1 MAFYPNSAP
10 ATLLKA
16 ALAVAR
22 NGKPVFPC
30 KPSGKEPLTK
40 RGHLEATTD
49 PRKIHMWWKRW
60 PDANIGVPT
69 GRRSQVLVLDVDHPA
84 GLDALKADHSRLPE
98 TRTHSTGSGGMHYLF
113 AYPADEEIR
122 NSASKLAEG
131 LDVRGEGGY
140 IIVPPSRTT
149 RPYEVLDALP
159 PADTPPWLREILT
172 EPQRTAGKVRMI
184 RTAPS
189 VGVNGPPI
197 LQGSRD
203 DTLARIAGRLHDG
216 TRSLDDLTAEL
227 LEINARRCEPPLP
240 DQEVVKVARSI
251 HGREPCR
258 AGGAPAPE
266 FLEALEEIEKDLYE
280 RDRTG
285 QWTGMGG
292 KSERDA
298 VAAAIRL
305 GRRVGGEI
313 IPGGLKLST
322 SIREWALESAISKR
336 AMLDYWKNGKRKPGV
351 ISRLKLKGICRSDNA
366 DHKEGESGAIVI
378 VRPTRARFHH
388 SPTGGDSRGGGETLR
403 APRLRWS
410 APRFDRVGDE
420 LVRTTIR
427 RLGKGCGAVVDAL
440 EASGGKMIKGD
451 LAGAL
456 GMSRVR
462 DLHRRYLE
470 RLQRAGVVECSGEGV
485 SLVPDYLD
493 ALQQERV
500 VSGEV
505 AAEECD
511 RGKYAREREAYRN
524 RNRVRL
530 TYHHANI
537 AGADGCIEDLERVGD
552 LSEADRRTLEAIR
565 AFEGKYGRGSFRWD
579 RASCKQL
586 FYSSPEGI
594 WPEPE
599 ELRRIR
605 DYMTAN
611 QGAAA

>member
-1 MAFYPNSAP
+1 MAFYPNCAP

-16 ALAVAR
+16 ALAWAR

-30 KPSGKEPLTK
+30 KAGGKEPLTK
-40 RGHLEATTD
+40 RGHIDATTD

-60 PDANIGVPT
+60 PNANIAVPT
-69 GRRSQVLVLDVDHPA
+69 GRRSGVLGLDVDHPA
-84 GLDALKADHSRLPE
+84 GLDALEAEHGQLPE
-98 TRTHSTGSGGMHYLF
+98 TRTHSTGSGGMHLIF
-113 AYPADEEIR
+113 AYPEGSDIR
-122 NSASKLAEG
+122 NSARKLGEG

-149 RPYEVLDALP
+149 HPYEVLDPLP
-159 PADTPPWLREILT
+159 LADTPLWLREILT

-184 RTAPS
+184 HTAPS
-189 VGVNGPPI
+189 VGADGPPI

-216 TRSLDDLTAEL
+216 TRSLDDLAAEL
-227 LEINARRCEPPLP
+227 LEINVRRCKPPLE
-240 DQEVVKVARSI
+240 DSQVEKVARSI

-258 AGGAPAPE
+258 TGGAPTPE
-266 FLEALEEIEKDLYE
+266 FLEALEKIEEDLYE
-280 RDRTG
+280 RDRAG
-285 QWTGMGG
+285 GWTGMGG

-298 VAAAIRL
+298 AAAAIRL

-313 IPGGLKLST
+313 IPGGLRLST

-336 AMLDYWKNGKRKPGV
+336 AMLDYWKNGERKPGV

-366 DHKEGESGAIVI
+366 NRKEGESGAIVLVI
-378 VRPTRARFHH
+378 PPRAGFHH
-388 SPTGGDSRGGGETLR
+388 SSTGLGSRGGGETLR

-420 LVRTTIR
+420 IVRSTIL

-440 EASGGKMIKGD
+440 EVAGGKLTHRD
-451 LAGAL
+451 LAGAV
-456 GMSRVR
+456 GVKRVR
-462 DLHRRYLE
+462 DLRRRYLE
-470 RLQRAGVVECSGEGV
+470 RLERAGVVECFGDLA
-485 SLVPDYLD
+485 SLTVDYLD
-493 ALQQERV
+493 ALHMERV
-500 VSGEV
+500 VAGEV
-505 AAEECD
+505 AAEERD
-511 RGKYAREREAYRN
+511 REKYARERVAYRN
-524 RNRVRL
+524 RDRVRP

-537 AGADGCIEDLERVGD
+537 AGADGYIEDLEPVAQLSRGD
-552 LSEADRRTLEAIR
+552 AKILEGIK

-579 RASCKQL
+579 RASCKEL
-586 FYSSPEGI
+586 FYSSPDGI

-605 DYMTAN
+605 DYQAATA
-611 QGAAA
+611 GAA